1 MPKNTLTI
9 EERVRAIT
17 LLEEGYSSREVAAKL
32 ERNIDHTTILW
43 LNKKYKETGK
53 VKNKPFPGRPRKL
66 TERDERSI
74 VRKILKRECN
84 TAVDIQKTLR
94 TEGELEVSANTIRR
108 TLQRNRLVS
117 RVKRKKPLLS
127 KKYRKTRLEFAR
139 ESIFVWECF
148 THLRVGYLCQID

>member
-17 LLEEGYSSREVAAKL
+17 LLEKGYSSREVTTKL
-32 ERNIDHTTILW
+32 ERNIDHTTILR

-53 VKNKPFPGRPRKL
+53 FENKLLPGRPRKL

-94 TEGELEVSANTIRR
+94 TEGELEVSANTIHR
-108 TLQRNRLVS
+108 TLQRNGLIS

-127 KKYRKTRLEFAR
+127 KKHRKTRLEFAKNH
-139 ESIFVWECF
+139 EHWTIE
-148 THLRVGYLCQID
+148 D